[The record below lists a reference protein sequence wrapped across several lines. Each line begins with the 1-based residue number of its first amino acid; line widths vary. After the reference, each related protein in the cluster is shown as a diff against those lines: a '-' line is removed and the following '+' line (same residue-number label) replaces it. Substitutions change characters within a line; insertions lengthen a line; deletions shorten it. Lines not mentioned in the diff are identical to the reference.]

1 MGRNRGWGR
10 GAGEGSGA
18 SGRYLVNIHA
28 GNRASSG
35 SVSGVRERKAGWRYK
50 RELSARGQHFR
61 RPGERARGGR
71 EAGQRKETRAGPWGP
86 PVCRRR
92 SGSHGEVGSKLA
104 RGPQG
109 QVQKVCGGSGGDP
122 LTQTL
127 LVREEDEAWA
137 LPVGFR
143 GVITKTSMRASLMAE
158 VRWG

>member
-1 MGRNRGWGR
+1 M
-10 GAGEGSGA
+10 
-18 SGRYLVNIHA
+18 
-28 GNRASSG
+28 
-35 SVSGVRERKAGWRYK
+35 
-50 RELSARGQHFR
+50 
-61 RPGERARGGR
+61 
-71 EAGQRKETRAGPWGP
+71 GP
-86 PVCRRR
+86 PVCRRRR
-92 SGSHGEVGSKLA
+92 SGSHGEVGSKRA

-127 LVREEDEAWA
+127 LVHKEDEAWA

>member
-1 MGRNRGWGR
+1 MRQRR
-10 GAGEGSGA
+10 EGSWTTKGD
-18 SGRYLVNIHA
+18 
-28 GNRASSG
+28 
-35 SVSGVRERKAGWRYK
+35 EGWA
-50 RELSARGQHFR
+50 L
-61 RPGERARGGR
+61 
-71 EAGQRKETRAGPWGP
+71 GP

-92 SGSHGEVGSKLA
+92 SGSHGEVGSKRA

-127 LVREEDEAWA
+127 LVRKEDEAWA